1 MSSKN
6 NRRVNS
12 NNKFESYE
20 NEFGYTDD
28 ENLSDGDIFFKGS
41 SYVEEDDELGVYGDE
56 LKVEKSY
63 KKSAKKKKI

>member
-6 NRRVNS
+6 NRRDNS

-41 SYVEEDDELGVYGDE
+41 SYVEEDDEPDVYGGE
-56 LKVEKSY
+56 VEVEKNY
-63 KKSAKKKKI
+63 KKSAKKK